1 MASIMTLSL
10 PFLDLQSEASKRESQ
25 YSSSRHSPRLRPW
38 QTESPSRP
46 RSEASKRDTVT
57 MGGSE
62 EIFLSAAIGDSV
74 GILLLLLWRTLPARW
89 ETKLEVGSLIR
100 PSSPSSEGA

>member
-1 MASIMTLSL
+1 
-10 PFLDLQSEASKRESQ
+10 
-25 YSSSRHSPRLRPW
+25 
-38 QTESPSRP
+38 
-46 RSEASKRDTVT
+46 